1 MIIFDELRVTNDGE
15 YLIIDAR
22 VREEFRNKGVKII
35 DVVVGNQN
43 TYRNGESNGVHIN
56 LDLNM
61 AENSGED
68 IKRVYLKL
76 SAFDLTDFQYDDPK
90 KEVDLKED
98 LIYVYIETTPYTGT
112 DTCNMPCDMI
122 QTLNIGV
129 TLYMSYIYN
138 TFLTY
143 MNDLNRQTCEAKVPQ
158 GLIDM
163 LLKFTA
169 LTTAI
174 DSKHFDKANEFF
186 NKWFTGRNIFKSNSN
201 CGCNG

>member
-1 MIIFDELRVTNDGE
+1 MVIFDELRVTNDGE

-68 IKRVYLKL
+68 VKRVYLKL

-129 TLYMSYIYN
+129 TLYMGYIYN
-138 TFLTY
+138 NFLTY

-169 LTTAI
+169 LTTAV

>member
-1 MIIFDELRVTNDGE
+1 MVIFDELRVTNDGE

-22 VREEFRNKGVKII
+22 IREEFRNKGVKII

-112 DTCNMPCDMI
+112 DTCNMPCDMT

-129 TLYMSYIYN
+129 TLYMGYIYN
-138 TFLTY
+138 NFLTY

-169 LTTAI
+169 LTTAV